1 MAAQRHKSGD
11 DGRLPITHAAHHHST
26 VVLCGLAG
34 LQDIF
39 QMLKEPISAHKH
51 RICGDAGN
59 LEQQRFEHDVHG
71 FVGSKTR
78 WRKREKKWN
87 RLKLFTLLLFFSPC
101 LREVNKLLLLLN
113 ARNFTVIN
121 RFLLQLTYK
130 HRHATLLIDF
140 VRNALSISRILL
152 HRRSHIHE
160 KPWTL

>member
-11 DGRLPITHAAHHHST
+11 DGRLPIPHAAHHHST

-101 LREVNKLLLLLN
+101 LREVNKWLLLLN
-113 ARNFTVIN
+113 AGNFTVIN
-121 RFLLQLTYK
+121 RFPLQLTYK
-130 HRHATLLIDF
+130 H
-140 VRNALSISRILL
+140 ALSISRILL
-152 HRRSHIHE
+152 PRRSHIHE